1 MNEAGC
7 PVLPPPAVDQQVA
20 INRLMGLAVFGEMV
34 AARTYNL
41 MAQLREDFGTLLR
54 KFAQME
60 GQHAS
65 WFREASRVNGIVPD
79 KEFADGELDY
89 LIDQV
94 NDHHAAG
101 DFDALAVVQGFI
113 VESMAIATYEPFLSV
128 SDKYPGAREVFQK
141 ALDEERY
148 HVDWVTRYLRLRFF
162 DAETEFLELAA
173 RVNVAGID
181 CIGGSMMKI
190 ADYLSTIGLSGAD
203 CAGCMMDGYTE
214 LLERVGVEPKKASK
228 NVVGMFMPLI
238 HKYRHGLPIK

>member
-1 MNEAGC
+1 
-7 PVLPPPAVDQQVA
+7 
-20 INRLMGLAVFGEMV
+20 
-34 AARTYNL
+34 
-41 MAQLREDFGTLLR
+41 
-54 KFAQME
+54 
-60 GQHAS
+60 
-65 WFREASRVNGIVPD
+65 
-79 KEFADGELDY
+79 
-89 LIDQV
+89 V

-113 VESMAIATYEPFLSV
+113 VESMAIATYEPFLEV
-128 SDKYPGAREVFQK
+128 ADDYPGAKEVFQK

-162 DAETEFLELAA
+162 DAEDEFLALAA
-173 RVNVAGID
+173 RVNVQGID

-214 LLERVGVEPKKASK
+214 LLERVGIDQKRAAK

-238 HKYRHGLPIK
+238 HKYRHGMTIK